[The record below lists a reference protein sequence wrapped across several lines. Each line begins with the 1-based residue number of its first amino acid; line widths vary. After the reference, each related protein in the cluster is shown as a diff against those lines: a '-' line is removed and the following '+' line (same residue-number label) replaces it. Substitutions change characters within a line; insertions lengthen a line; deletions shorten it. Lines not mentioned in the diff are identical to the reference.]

1 MDQVEIFCTEN
12 GKIKTADVLS
22 RNDKY
27 LNVVVEETTIAIELF
42 RSDVNKPYIGHKS
55 GLEFTWKPKN

>member
-1 MDQVEIFCTEN
+1 MEKIEIRCTEN
-12 GKIKTADVLS
+12 GKIKNADVLS

-27 LNVVVEETTIAIELF
+27 LKVVVEETTIAIELF

-55 GLEFTWKPKN
+55 GLEFTWTPKN